1 MYLRNNRAGI
11 LDLSTNESSEQE
23 LGDETKWDRLSA
35 LYIADKLASEHG
47 IDSLVL
53 GTGVLTSSFVPAAC
67 AGIVRGSPG
76 KNGDPR
82 FMPLLGFAGVE
93 LKLTG
98 FDFVVLKGA
107 SESAGYVW
115 IRDGIMEFVESEE
128 MKSKDSWARTDKI
141 RADQG
146 DNKIQVLSNGPWG
159 DSVNPASQLVTDY
172 WGGEDKSGLGADLGR
187 KNLLAIAFRGMG
199 ELELSEPDGHLQ
211 DSMVLM
217 AEHIQ
222 RLGRNEGLA
231 SYSKAGEREDFKK
244 LLHRNIACY
253 GCPFPCRSFLKTSE
267 PANEMKLVA
276 NEPGYLHYDIP
287 ALERGFALGLDAR
300 DATIALMKC
309 ARAGAE
315 PVSVLS
321 YAAERS
327 AKVSLDSVAA
337 VLSDP
342 ASISHSRAVG
352 NFELSF
358 QDKAQYRS
366 CLGLGLCP
374 RYWSKVGYDEDAVT
388 PYGEAALGLS
398 SHSK

>member
-1 MYLRNNRAGI
+1 
-11 LDLSTNESSEQE
+11 
-23 LGDETKWDRLSA
+23 
-35 LYIADKLASEHG
+35 
-47 IDSLVL
+47 
-53 GTGVLTSSFVPAAC
+53 
-67 AGIVRGSPG
+67 
-76 KNGDPR
+76 
-82 FMPLLGFAGVE
+82 
-93 LKLTG
+93 
-98 FDFVVLKGA
+98 
-107 SESAGYVW
+107 
-115 IRDGIMEFVESEE
+115 
-128 MKSKDSWARTDKI
+128 
-141 RADQG
+141 
-146 DNKIQVLSNGPWG
+146 
-159 DSVNPASQLVTDY
+159 VNPASQLVTDY

-222 RLGRNEGLA
+222 RLGKNEGLA
-231 SYSKAGEREDFKK
+231 SYSKTAEREDFRK

-267 PANEMKLVA
+267 PATEMKLVA

-287 ALERGFALGLDAR
+287 ALEKAFALGFDAK

-327 AKVSLDSVAA
+327 AKVSLDAVA
-337 VLSDP
+337 VILSDP
-342 ASISHSRAVG
+342 SSISHGRAVG

-398 SHSK
+398 SRSK

>member
-82 FMPLLGFAGVE
+82 LMPLLGFAGVE

-107 SESAGYVW
+107 SESPGYVW

-128 MKSKDSWARTDKI
+128 MKGKDAWARTDKI

-146 DNKIQVLSNGPWG
+146 DNKIQVLSNGTWG
-159 DSVNPASQLVTDY
+159 DSGNPASQLVTNF

-222 RLGRNEGLA
+222 KLGKSEGLA
-231 SYSKAGEREDFKK
+231 SYSKTVEREDFRK

-267 PANEMKLVA
+267 PASEMKLVA

-287 ALERGFALGLDAR
+287 ALEKGFALGLAAR
-300 DATIALMKC
+300 DATMALMKC

-342 ASISHSRAVG
+342 SGISHSRAVG

-358 QDKAQYRS
+358 QDRAQYRS

-398 SHSK
+398 SQSK

>member
-1 MYLRNNRAGI
+1 MYLRNNRVGVF
-11 LDLSTNESSEQE
+11 DLSSNESSEQE
-23 LGDETKWDRLSA
+23 LGDETNWDRLSA

-47 IDSLVL
+47 TDSLVL

-67 AGIVRGSPG
+67 AGILRGSPE

-82 FMPLLGFAGVE
+82 VMPLLGFAGVE
-93 LKLTG
+93 LKLSG
-98 FDFVVLKGA
+98 FDFIVLKGD
-107 SESAGYVW
+107 SDSPGYVW

-128 MKSKDSWARTDKI
+128 MKRKDSWARTDKI

-159 DSVNPASQLVTDY
+159 DSVNPASQLATDY
-172 WGGEDKSGLGADLGR
+172 WGGEDKSGIGADLGR

-222 RLGRNEGLA
+222 RLGKNEGLA
-231 SYSKAGEREDFKK
+231 SYSKALEREDFKK
-244 LLHRNIACY
+244 LLHRNVACY

-267 PANEMKLVA
+267 PANEMRLVA

-287 ALERGFALGLDAR
+287 ALEKAFALGF
-300 DATIALMKC
+300 DATDATMALMKC

-315 PVSVLS
+315 PVTALS

-327 AKVSLDSVAA
+327 AKVSLESVDA
-337 VLSDP
+337 VLSDQS
-342 ASISHSRAVG
+342 SISRSRALG

-358 QDKAQYRS
+358 QDKVQYRS

-388 PYGEAALGLS
+388 PYGETVLGLS
-398 SHSK
+398 SRSK

>member
-1 MYLRNNRAGI
+1 
-11 LDLSTNESSEQE
+11 
-23 LGDETKWDRLSA
+23 
-35 LYIADKLASEHG
+35 
-47 IDSLVL
+47 
-53 GTGVLTSSFVPAAC
+53 
-67 AGIVRGSPG
+67 
-76 KNGDPR
+76 
-82 FMPLLGFAGVE
+82 
-93 LKLTG
+93 
-98 FDFVVLKGA
+98 
-107 SESAGYVW
+107 
-115 IRDGIMEFVESEE
+115 
-128 MKSKDSWARTDKI
+128 
-141 RADQG
+141 
-146 DNKIQVLSNGPWG
+146 
-159 DSVNPASQLVTDY
+159 VNPASQLVTDY

-231 SYSKAGEREDFKK
+231 SYSKALEREDFKK

-253 GCPFPCRSFLKTSE
+253 GCPFPCRSYLKTSE
-267 PANEMKLVA
+267 PASEMKLVA

-287 ALERGFALGLDAR
+287 ALEKAFALGFSAM
-300 DATIALMKC
+300 DATMALMKC

-327 AKVSLDSVAA
+327 ARVNMSSVAE

-342 ASISHSRAVG
+342 SSVSQGRAVG

-358 QDKAQYRS
+358 DDRAQYRS

-374 RYWSKVGYDEDAVT
+374 RYWSKIGYDEDAVT

>member
-1 MYLRNNRAGI
+1 VGI
-11 LDLSTNESSEQE
+11 FDLSSRESSEQE
-23 LGDETKWDRLSA
+23 LEDETNWDRLSA

-47 IDSLVL
+47 TESLVL

-76 KNGDPR
+76 KSGDPR
-82 FMPLLGFAGVE
+82 VMPLLGFAGVE

-98 FDFVVLKGA
+98 FDFIVLKGA
-107 SESAGYVW
+107 SESPGYVW
-115 IRDGIMEFVESEE
+115 IRDGIMEFVESVE

-146 DNKIQVLSNGPWG
+146 DNKIQVLSNGQWG
-159 DSVNPASQLVTDY
+159 DSVNPASQLVT
-172 WGGEDKSGLGADLGR
+172 DLGR

-222 RLGRNEGLA
+222 RLGKNEGLA
-231 SYSKAGEREDFKK
+231 SYSKTAEREDFRK

-267 PANEMKLVA
+267 PATEMKLVA

-287 ALERGFALGLDAR
+287 ALEKAFALGFDAK

-327 AKVSLDSVAA
+327 AKVSLDSVA
-337 VLSDP
+337 VILSDP
-342 ASISHSRAVG
+342 SSISHGRAVG

-398 SHSK
+398 SRSK